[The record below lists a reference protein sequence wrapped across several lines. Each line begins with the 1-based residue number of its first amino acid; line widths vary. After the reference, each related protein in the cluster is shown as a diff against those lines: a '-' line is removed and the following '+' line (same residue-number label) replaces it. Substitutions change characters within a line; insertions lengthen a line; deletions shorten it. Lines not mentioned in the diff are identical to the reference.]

1 MKNKDLSMDSEDLK
15 KVNTNTNKRTW
26 ISPDMNIWEINK
38 IKLSNSKGI
47 DAASRS
53 AIS

>member
-1 MKNKDLSMDSEDLK
+1 MKNIDLSKYTEDLK

-38 IKLSNSKGI
+38 IELSNSKGI
-47 DAASRS
+47 DAASKS
-53 AIS
+53 

>member
-1 MKNKDLSMDSEDLK
+1 MKNKDSIENSKDLE
-15 KVNTNTNKRTW
+15 KVNTNSNKRTW
-26 ISPDMNIWEINK
+26 VSPDIFIWEINK